1 MSHAHPQCDLRQR
14 CRRFR
19 LRVAVKAASE
29 LRSEEIIHLDTDS
42 VPLSF
47 PSNPH
52 LRRSDLLKPIPKNI
66 LAAILRLAELKA
78 LQQIFYFGMHDA

>member
-1 MSHAHPQCDLRQR
+1 MSHPRPQCDLRRR

-42 VPLSF
+42 VLLSF

-52 LRRSDLLKPIPKNI
+52 LRRSDLLEPIPTNI
-66 LAAILRLAELKA
+66 LAATRRLAALKA
-78 LQQIFYFGMHDA
+78 PRQIFYFRTHDA